1 MFFILYMT
9 LSEEGRNRVL
19 SLWQET
25 CAALLRYAKKELGPS
40 APSGEAEDLVSDA
53 FERLM
58 IHYERYAGL
67 GDEQMKSIL
76 MRTIRNLAVDAY
88 RRRKHLPT
96 PLFNPGGE
104 DDSDFPPG
112 PEEERLSQELLP
124 EPCSPEEIVVSEDN
138 IRRMKAMIRSL
149 SPALR
154 DVLAMRLIEERTNR
168 EIAEELGIPE
178 TAVRKR
184 FSRARKALILKW
196 EEEENGVR

>member
-1 MFFILYMT
+1 MT
-9 LSEEGRNRVL
+9 LSEEGQNRVL
-19 SLWQET
+19 SLWQES
-25 CAALLRYAKKELGPS
+25 CAALLRYAKKELGQT
-40 APSGEAEDLVSDA
+40 APTGEAEDIVSDA
-53 FERLM
+53 FELLM
-58 IHYERYAGL
+58 IHYERYENL
-67 GDEQMKSIL
+67 TDEQIKSIL
-76 MRTIRNLAVDAY
+76 IRTVRNLAVDAY
-88 RRRKHLPT
+88 RRRKHLPM
-96 PLFNPGGE
+96 PLSDPGGE

-112 PEEERLSQELLP
+112 PEEERLSQELPP
-124 EPCSPEEIVVSEDN
+124 ELCSPEEIVVSEDS